1 MPPRERLS
9 AEDWA
14 RAAVEALG
22 RGGLAAVAVEPLATR
37 LGATKGSFYWHF
49 ASRDALVDA
58 ALELWERAHTDAV
71 IADLDRLAD
80 PRERLRA
87 LAGHTLDH
95 AGGGDPVVSLLRD
108 VDDPRV
114 VRVLAAVTR
123 RRVEYVRALL
133 VELGVPPA
141 EAGRRAT
148 LAYAA
153 YVGWWQVR
161 AVAPELAP
169 AGEASERHARVLL
182 EVLLPGDR
190 PGAWAD
196 ADRPG

>member
-9 AEDWA
+9 AETWA
-14 RAAVEALG
+14 RAALEALTA
-22 RGGLAAVAVEPLATR
+22 GGLAAVAVEPIAAR

-49 ASRDALVDA
+49 AGRDALVDA
-58 ALELWERAHTDAV
+58 ALDLWQRAHTDAV
-71 IADLDRLAD
+71 MADLDRLAD
-80 PRERLRA
+80 PRERLRR
-87 LAGHTLDH
+87 LAVATLGH
-95 AGGGDPVVSLLRD
+95 AGDGDPVVSLLRD

-114 VRVLAAVTR
+114 RRVLATVTR
-123 RRVEYVRALL
+123 RRVDYVRAQL
-133 VELGVPPA
+133 VECGVAPE

-169 AGEASERHARVLL
+169 SGNPSDGYARVLL
-182 EVLLPGDR
+182 EILLPGS
-190 PGAWAD
+190 
-196 ADRPG
+196 